1 MADRLSA
8 LDASFLY
15 VEEPSVPM
23 HVGSVAILRRPPGE
37 GLDYAWVQA
46 LILRRLRYL
55 PRYRQYVRFVPGH
68 LARPVWVDDADFDIS
83 YHVRRSALP
92 APGNDTQLFDLV
104 ARLLARPL
112 DRDRPLWECYLVEGL
127 EGDRVALVTKTHQ
140 SLVDGTDTLDLAQL
154 ILDTEPAE
162 PTSLA
167 EPVALGEDATWSG
180 WGPSPRPGRARLLF
194 DAVADTVSRPGEVV
208 ENVRNA
214 AKDVTSTATR
224 VFDAVGGVAT
234 TVRSLVRSVP
244 RGPLHTRV
252 SGGRVFSGVSADLDE
267 LRAIRRRHGGTINDV
282 VFAVVT
288 GALRQWLLSRGVPLE
303 HTTTVRALAPLA
315 VHPPENAELSS
326 IALLGNRVDPCL
338 VDLPVGEPYPVLRL
352 QHVAHE
358 MGQQVRARRSVAA
371 RAMARL
377 GGFAPATMYSL
388 AARAASSLSGRLFDV
403 VVANSPGPQQR
414 LYAGE
419 AVLERIY
426 PALPLSRDQALTIGV
441 TSYNG
446 NVYFGLNADRKAL
459 SDIPVLTGMITEAI
473 AELKG
478 TNW

>member
-15 VEEPSVPM
+15 VEESSVPM
-23 HVGSVAILRRPPGE
+23 HVGSVAILRRPPGT
-37 GLDYAWVQA
+37 GLDYARVRA
-46 LILRRLRYL
+46 LISRRLAYL
-55 PRYRQYVRFVPGH
+55 PRYRQRVQFVPGR
-68 LARPVWVDDADFDIS
+68 LARPLWLDDTDFDIS

-92 APGNDTQLFDLV
+92 APGNDTQLFELV

-112 DRDRPLWECYLVEGL
+112 DRDRPLWECYFVEGL
-127 EGDRVALVTKTHQ
+127 EGDRVVLVTKTHQ

-154 ILDTEPAE
+154 VLDAEPTEPEAATEPAAA
-162 PTSLA
+162 TD
-167 EPVALGEDATWSG
+167 DATWAG
-180 WGPSPRPGRARLLF
+180 WRPSPRPGRARLLF
-194 DAVADTVSRPGEVV
+194 DAVTDTLRRPGEVA

-214 AKDVTSTATR
+214 AKDVASTAER
-224 VFDAVGGVAT
+224 AFDVVGDVAT
-234 TVRSLVRSVP
+234 TVRSLVRPAP
-244 RGPLHTRV
+244 RGPLNTRV

-267 LRAIRRRHGGTINDV
+267 LRAIRQRHGGTINDV

-315 VHPPENAELSS
+315 VHPTENAELSS

-352 QHVAHE
+352 QRVAHT
-358 MGQQVRARRSVAA
+358 MGQQVRTRRSVAA
-371 RAMARL
+371 RAMVRVS
-377 GGFAPATMYSL
+377 GFAPATMHSL

-403 VVANSPGPQQR
+403 VVANSPGPQHR

-419 AVLERIY
+419 AELERIY
-426 PALPLSRDQALTIGV
+426 PVLPLSRDQALAIGV
-441 TSYNG
+441 TSYHDG
-446 NVYFGLNADRKAL
+446 VYFGLNGDRKAL
-459 SDIPVLTGMITEAI
+459 SDISMLAGKITEAI
-473 AELKG
+473 EELKG